1 MDVKFCNFKNWHAEY
16 WNFKILHAESW
27 NFNILH
33 VKSLNFR
40 KILKFQHLRVSNS
53 SDSQTSLP
61 IFFWGRGAG
70 EVCTQ
75 AIKFLK
81 FQDLTIFMSNLE
93 ISRFCISSLEISKFD
108 MENFEISRFDI
119 QCQILK
125 FQYSACQ
132 LLKFQDLTIFMP
144 NLETSKFCMSNFE
157 SCRVQA
163 LMDFCFVFRL
173 ENSLSMSLP
182 LV

>member
-1 MDVKFCNFKNWHAEY
+1 MDIKFCNFKNWHAEY

-81 FQDLTIFMSNLE
+81 FQDLT
-93 ISRFCISSLEISKFD
+93 SRI
-108 MENFEISRFDI
+108 
-119 QCQILK
+119 
-125 FQYSACQ
+125 
-132 LLKFQDLTIFMP
+132 LKFQDLTF
-144 NLETSKFCMSNFE
+144 SVKSWNF
-157 SCRVQA
+157 SILLVNSWNFKIWQSLCQTLKLQNSA
-163 LMDFCFVFRL
+163 CQILKAFGFRL
-173 ENSLSMSLP
+173 WWIFVLFFDLRT
-182 LV
+182 LFLCHCH